1 MKLRFTIANRL
12 LLGFGI
18 LTIALLANSM
28 VTYRI
33 LNRSIQKNNEIQNI
47 YNPSVNYL
55 NQLSDM
61 LNNSKMLVKNWVY
74 IETQSDTPDKL
85 KLRELHDTG
94 FPSLHEQ
101 ILNISA
107 NWSEE
112 ELTSYMTI
120 YDDVTGRLFPM
131 HKDIMDQLVDFESY
145 DDPMI
150 LFMITPMVETG
161 GDIEAATNAILDKV
175 HELSAKQQTM
185 VQQAMVE
192 MDERF
197 YWFQEFIIITGIVL
211 VIATLIIALL
221 IIRALVR
228 PVNKIRNLLSDMA
241 RGVLPEYNIEVRSD
255 EIGDMSVALNSLIDG
270 LKATSAFSQE
280 IGQGNFDAPFS
291 PLSEEDILGHS
302 LINMR
307 NNLKNAAEE
316 EEKRKKEDAQRTWSA
331 QGVAKFSDLL
341 RQNNDSMEE
350 LSYSVISNLV
360 KYLDANQGGLFF
372 INDEDPDDVFVE
384 LTACYAFD
392 RRKFLEKRIEVGE
405 GLVGRCIQ
413 EGETIFMTDIPEDY
427 INITSG
433 LGQDNPRALL
443 IVPLKLND
451 QIYGVIEIAS
461 FKVFQ
466 PYQIEFIEK
475 VGESIAATVSAV
487 KINIRTTSLLEQTRQ
502 QAEEMAAQEE
512 EMRQNIE
519 ELQATQEES
528 ARREAELQ
536 KALESLQS
544 IQKK

>member
-18 LTIALLANSM
+18 LTIALLANSL

-85 KLRELHDTG
+85 RLKELHATE

-101 ILNISA
+101 ILNIST

-112 ELTSYMTI
+112 ELSMYMTI

-131 HKDIMDQLVDFESY
+131 HKDIMDQLVGFESY

-161 GDIEAATNAILDKV
+161 GDIEAATNEILDTV
-175 HELSAKQQTM
+175 HELSSKQQTM
-185 VQQAMVE
+185 VQQAMLE
-192 MDERF
+192 MDESF
-197 YWFQEFIIITGIVL
+197 YWFQEFIIITGIIL

-241 RGVLPEYNIEVRSD
+241 RGVLPNYKIEVRSD

-291 PLSEEDILGHS
+291 PLSDDDILGHS

-307 NNLKNAAEE
+307 DNLKNAAEE

-331 QGVAKFSDLL
+331 QGVATFSDLL

-360 KYLDANQGGLFF
+360 KYLEANQGGLFF
-372 INDEDPDDVFVE
+372 INDEDHDDVFVE

-443 IVPLKLND
+443 IIPLKLND